1 MVPNNIKNCNSINK
15 FKNSIKSWKPNECPC
30 ILCKIYIAQVGFI
43 WFTSP
48 FCDISE
54 EKKDYVYFV
63 FFEIFYI
70 HFVFVHCSEWRSF
83 AWFPAKG
90 FFFFGGRGGMHR
102 LCRFFGRF
110 AQGSAETVNF
120 QGISSLG
127 NWVKLLYFLQ
137 FCIFIYLLL
146 RLSSSS
152 LSLWLLS
159 LFLLLSLLLF
169 WLALIR
175 HISFCWC
182 ELL

>member
-90 FFFFGGRGGMHR
+90 IFFFLGGDAPSLQIFWAIRPRVCGDGEFPGDF
-102 LCRFFGRF
+102 LAGKLAEIIVFF
-110 AQGSAETVNF
+110 AV
-120 QGISSLG
+120 
-127 NWVKLLYFLQ
+127 LYIYLFIITIIIIIIIIMIIII
-137 FCIFIYLLL
+137 IFIIIIIIILVGVN
-146 RLSSSS
+146 
-152 LSLWLLS
+152 
-159 LFLLLSLLLF
+159 
-169 WLALIR
+169 
-175 HISFCWC
+175 
-182 ELL
+182 